1 MLDLEIMILKKI
13 TILVSTILIIA
24 ILSNCNKKKK
34 TEEEEEPGASFDK
47 TAMLSNYADNV
58 ILPNFQMAKIA
69 LDSFALEYSNF
80 ISNKTE
86 ANLIIARQKFI
97 RAYMQFQYIGTFEFG
112 PSENEIVRVTFNTYP
127 CDTSIIKSNINAGI
141 YDLSTAA
148 NVAAKGLPAIDFLLY
163 GKNMSDAG
171 IVTLFDTDANATN
184 RNTYM
189 NTCINEMQTKLN
201 TIISSW
207 NNNYKNTFISSTGSS
222 IGSSLGLIVNQLNFE
237 VDLLKNG
244 KFGIPMGKRS
254 AGVLYPEKCE
264 AYYANTYSV
273 KLAKECLQNIEN
285 VYLGRSLTGNDGLGL
300 DDYLDALKAQHISS
314 SLNDAIKN
322 QFVITKTKLAA
333 VPEPLSDA
341 IVNNFATAD
350 AAYLEMVKLLVLLKT
365 DMPSAM
371 GIVITYQDG
380 DGD

>member
-1 MLDLEIMILKKI
+1 MTFKKI
-13 TILVSTILIIA
+13 LY
-24 ILSNCNKKKK
+24 ILSALFIIGILSDCKKKNK
-34 TEEEEEPGASFDK
+34 TEEEEELETQFDK
-47 TAMLSNYADNV
+47 AAMLGNYADNV
-58 ILPNFQMAKIA
+58 ILPNLQNCKIA
-69 LDSFALEYSNF
+69 LDSFALEYNNF
-80 ISNKTE
+80 IANKNV
-86 ANLIIARQKFI
+86 ANLAVVRQKFI
-97 RAYMQFQYIGTFEFG
+97 RAYIQFQYIGTFEFG
-112 PSENEIVRVTFNTYP
+112 PGENEIIRISFNTYP
-127 CDTSIIKSNINAGI
+127 CDTSIINSNISSGI

-148 NVAAKGLPAIDFLLY
+148 NVAAKGLPALDFLLY
-163 GKNMSDAG
+163 GKNMSNDG
-171 IVTLFDTDANATN
+171 IVALFDTDANASN

-201 TIISSW
+201 NVISSW
-207 NNNYKNTFISSTGSS
+207 NNGYKNTFVNSTGSS
-222 IGSSLGLIVNQLNFE
+222 IGSSLGLLVNQLNYE

-244 KFGIPMGKRS
+244 KFGIPLGKKS

-264 AYYANTYSV
+264 AYYANIYSV

-285 VYLGRSLTGNDGLGL
+285 VYLGRSISGSDGLGL
-300 DDYLDALKAQHISS
+300 DDYLDALKAQYISS
-314 SLNDAIKN
+314 SLNDAIKA
-322 QFVITKTKLAA
+322 QFAITKSKLAA

-341 IVNNFATAD
+341 VTNNFATVD